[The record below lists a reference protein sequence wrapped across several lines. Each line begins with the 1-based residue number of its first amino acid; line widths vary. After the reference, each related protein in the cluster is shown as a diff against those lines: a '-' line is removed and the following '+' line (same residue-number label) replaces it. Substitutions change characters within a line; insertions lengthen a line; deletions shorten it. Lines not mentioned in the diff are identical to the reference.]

1 MPAGR
6 GLPTIE
12 HPFSLDHPG
21 PGLTPDHIPIP
32 ELTKTTKQDEP
43 SRRLTDM
50 HAPIRQIAYSALRLG
65 AMVALAM
72 LLILGLLPAV
82 LAVQAASA

>member
-1 MPAGR
+1 MPADW

-21 PGLTPDHIPIP
+21 PGPTPDQIPIR
-32 ELTKTTKQDEP
+32 ESTESTKQDEP
-43 SRRLTDM
+43 GRRLTDM
-50 HAPIRQIAYSALRLG
+50 HAPMRQIAYSALRLG
-65 AMVALAM
+65 VMVALAM